1 MEMSK
6 ASKVPNRATVTLRIS
21 TKLMNYVD
29 MAATRR
35 HMSRAELARQA
46 LEQLAMDEMSMNS
59 QRRSWIRRS
68 IVRRCMICRA
78 FVRSG
83 FTCRTCRMTR
93 WDSLVVE
100 GNVVPIP
107 SMTPFPVSARPD
119 MRDSR
124 WQIAEQV
131 VLDAFSPLT
140 GTIYELLTT
149 NNSYEPT
156 NLDEVRDLLVL
167 AASINK

>member
-1 MEMSK
+1 MAK
-6 ASKVPNRATVTLRIS
+6 ASKVSKDATVTLRLPA
-21 TKLMNYVD
+21 KLLNYVD
-29 MAATRR
+29 MAAKRR

-46 LEQLAMDEMSMNS
+46 LEQLAMDELSMNS
-59 QRRSWIRRS
+59 QRRAWIRRS

-83 FTCRTCRMTR
+83 FTCRTCRTMR
-93 WDSLVVE
+93 WDSIVVE

-107 SMTPFPVSARPD
+107 SLTPFPVSARPD

-124 WQIAEQV
+124 WQTAEQV

-140 GTIYELLTT
+140 AVVYELLTT

>member
-78 FVRSG
+78 LYKDNEWTELDLGWKHSCKPEASEII
-83 FTCRTCRMTR
+83 FT
-93 WDSLVVE
+93 
-100 GNVVPIP
+100 
-107 SMTPFPVSARPD
+107 
-119 MRDSR
+119 
-124 WQIAEQV
+124 
-131 VLDAFSPLT
+131 LDT
-140 GTIYELLTT
+140 
-149 NNSYEPT
+149 
-156 NLDEVRDLLVL
+156 V
-167 AASINK
+167 K